1 MIETQEI
8 KIAIVDDD
16 ADEAET
22 AELELSEAGFESVVI
37 SGDRHFYQPEQ
48 LAQEII
54 ESRAEAAICDHRLRP
69 GGLAN
74 FDGAE
79 LAAVLFERK
88 LPAVLITQYYMDSD
102 VSIRRWRRKVP
113 VLMKRVDIDPEKVKE
128 GLSRCKAE
136 IDGYTPRD
144 RKPYE
149 ALVHVDEVRNESDEK
164 VIDDMV
170 ANWDPHQAVRLP
182 VSLLPPYLQEDLYS
196 GMWLL
201 ATVNVG
207 AERPEDL
214 YFEDIRPAPDPDPND
229 GLT

>member
-1 MIETQEI
+1 MIETQDF

-22 AELELSEAGFESVVI
+22 AKLELSQAGFESVVI
-37 SGDRHFYQPEQ
+37 SGNRHFYQADQ
-48 LAQEII
+48 LAQEIV
-54 ESRAEAAICDHRLRP
+54 ELQAEAVICDHRLRP

-79 LAAVLFERK
+79 LAATLFDRK
-88 LPAVLITQYYMDSD
+88 IPAVLITQYYMDSD

-113 VLMKRVDIDPEKVKE
+113 VLMKRVDVDPVKVKE

-144 RKPYE
+144 RRPYE
-149 ALVHVDEVRNESDEK
+149 ALVHVDEVRNESGEK
-164 VIDDMV
+164 VLDVMV
-170 ANWDPHQAVRLP
+170 TNWNPHQAVRLP
-182 VSLLPPYLQEDLYS
+182 ISLVPPNLRKDLS
-196 GMWLL
+196 GGMWLL

-214 YFEDIRPAPDPDPND
+214 YFEDIRLAPEPDPHD